1 MAEVIQ
7 ELGIELTLAKDLLA
21 PWLAIDL
28 TQETSCVSHQ
38 RPDHTPVLYRPFRVE
53 MRYVPSWPSNGFVM
67 VSLPLLWIF
76 NFTV

>member
-38 RPDHTPVLYRPFRVE
+38 RSYAGSLSPVSSGNAICTVLAFE
-53 MRYVPSWPSNGFVM
+53 
-67 VSLPLLWIF
+67 WIRHGVL
-76 NFTV
+76 TVVVDL